1 VLTYVLAPLIA
12 FIHHFEELLGYF
24 QWGMPGKSAIFLPT
38 ALGAAPAT
46 PAVQKTARVTASGL
60 L

>member
-1 VLTYVLAPLIA
+1 MHVLTYVLAPLVA

-24 QWGMPGKSAIFLPT
+24 QWGVPGKFLPT

-46 PAVQKTARVTASGL
+46 PAVLKTDGVTASGL
-60 L
+60 F